1 MKRNYIRDAVD
12 YTYESAKIQQASE
25 MIDPPKPGAETS
37 RSERDANEFAFRQVL
52 NKVLGG
58 DVESEKGIR
67 MSSEKFISNKN
78 VKDFLLGE
86 KIDRG
91 KVSPMEKAKASV
103 QMLLRGES
111 PDSVKRKLKNAEAA
125 KEMMDGEKSGDKM
138 KEGKD
143 AEAAKEMMDGEKSE
157 DKMRGGKD
165 SGDPSGEEI
174 TAADIVKE
182 QWTDLSKVKDML
194 TSCVNKVGFI
204 KREGKLVERP
214 GEITMRNVAKSI
226 KDLQK
231 ATPELYAMPDMV
243 FASKVATNEYIV
255 KRKYDKEYAAANIVI
270 VEDVSG
276 SMRGEPE
283 QWAAA
288 AIITMLKEEA
298 AGKMTIE
305 DVILMG
311 DRINPLKLANN
322 KIAEY
327 IKKRNHRYPGGTEN
341 QKAIIKAAD
350 MVKDK
355 PGAEIVILTDGA
367 FNISDE
373 MMNKILDKKV
383 KVHCLLVGDR
393 SRNIKELCIWSG
405 GKFENFHRE
414 Y

>member
-1 MKRNYIRDAVD
+1 MKSNYIRDVVD
-12 YTYESAKIQQASE
+12 YTYENAKIR
-25 MIDPPKPGAETS
+25 ETS
-37 RSERDANEFAFRQVL
+37 EIISKTGKPTSRAEADANEFAFRQVL

-58 DVESEKGIR
+58 NIASEQGIR

-91 KVSPMEKAKASV
+91 KISPMEKAKASV
-103 QMLLRGES
+103 QMLLRGERS
-111 PDSVKRKLKNAEAA
+111 NDVKRKLKNAEAA
-125 KEMMDGEKSGDKM
+125 KEMMDGEK
-138 KEGKD
+138 GK
-143 AEAAKEMMDGEKSE
+143 

-182 QWTDLSKVKDML
+182 QWTNLSKVKDML
-194 TSCVNKVGFI
+194 TSCINKVGFI

-214 GEITMRNVAKSI
+214 GEITMRNVAKST

-255 KRKYDKEYAAANIVI
+255 KRKYDREFAAANIVI

-276 SMRGEPE
+276 SMSGEPE

-311 DRINPLKLANN
+311 DRVHPLGLANN

-327 IKKRNHRYPGGTEN
+327 IKRRNHNYPGGTEN
-341 QKAIIKAAD
+341 QNAIIKAAD

-367 FNISDE
+367 FDISKE
-373 MMNKILDKKV
+373 MMDAILEKKV
-383 KVHCLLVGDR
+383 KVHCLLVGNR
-393 SRNIKELCIWSG
+393 SRNIKELCMWSG
-405 GKFENFHRE
+405 GKFENFERE

>member
-1 MKRNYIRDAVD
+1 MKSNYIRDAVD
-12 YTYESAKIQQASE
+12 YTYENAKIRKTSE
-25 MIDPPKPGAETS
+25 IISKTGRPTS
-37 RSERDANEFAFRQVL
+37 RAEIDANEFAFRQVL

-58 DVESEKGIR
+58 DVASEQGIR

-91 KVSPMEKAKASV
+91 KISPMEKAKASV
-103 QMLLRGES
+103 QMLLSGES
-111 PDSVKRKLKNAEAA
+111 SNHVKQKLKNAEAA
-125 KEMMDGEKSGDKM
+125 KEMMDGEEDK
-138 KEGKD
+138 
-143 AEAAKEMMDGEKSE
+143 

-194 TSCVNKVGFI
+194 TACINKVGFI

-214 GEITMRNVAKSI
+214 GEITMRNVAKST

-255 KRKYDKEYAAANIVI
+255 KRKYDKEYAAANIAI

-276 SMRGEPE
+276 SMSGKPE

-311 DRINPLKLANN
+311 DRVHPLGLANN

-327 IKKRNHRYPGGTEN
+327 IKKRNYNYPGGTEN
-341 QKAIIKAAD
+341 QEAIIKAAD

-355 PGAEIVILTDGA
+355 PGAEVVILTDGA
-367 FNISDE
+367 FDISKS
-373 MMNKILDKKV
+373 MMDTILEKKV
-383 KVHCLLVGDR
+383 KVHCLLVGNR
-393 SRNIKELCIWSG
+393 SRNIKELCMWSG

>member
-1 MKRNYIRDAVD
+1 MKSNYIRDVVD
-12 YTYESAKIQQASE
+12 YTYENAKIR
-25 MIDPPKPGAETS
+25 ETS
-37 RSERDANEFAFRQVL
+37 EIISKTGKPTSRAEIDANEFAFRQVL

-58 DVESEKGIR
+58 DVASEQGIR

-91 KVSPMEKAKASV
+91 KISPMEKAKASV
-103 QMLLRGES
+103 QMLLRGERS
-111 PDSVKRKLKNAEAA
+111 NDVKRKLKNAEAA
-125 KEMMDGEKSGDKM
+125 KEMMDGE
-138 KEGKD
+138 EGK
-143 AEAAKEMMDGEKSE
+143 

-182 QWTDLSKVKDML
+182 QWTNLSKVKDML
-194 TSCVNKVGFI
+194 TSCINKVGFI

-214 GEITMRNVAKSI
+214 GEITMRNVAKST

-255 KRKYDKEYAAANIVI
+255 KRKYDREYAAANIVI

-276 SMRGEPE
+276 SMSGEPE

-311 DRINPLKLANN
+311 DRVHPLELANN

-327 IKKRNHRYPGGTEN
+327 IKKRNHNYPGGTEN
-341 QKAIIKAAD
+341 QGAIIKAAD
-350 MVKDK
+350 MVKNK

-367 FNISDE
+367 FGISDK
-373 MMNKILDKKV
+373 MMNKILEKKV
-383 KVHCLLVGDR
+383 KVNCLLVGNR
-393 SRNIKELCIWSG
+393 SRNIKELCMWSG
-405 GKFENFHRE
+405 GKFENFHRD

>member
-1 MKRNYIRDAVD
+1 MRSNYIKDAVD
-12 YTYESAKIQQASE
+12 YTYENARIRQASE
-25 MIDPPKPGAETS
+25 TIDPKSAATAS
-37 RSERDANEFAFRQVL
+37 RAERDANEFAFRQVL

-58 DVESEKGIR
+58 DVVSEQSIK
-67 MSSEKFISNKN
+67 MSSDKFIENKN
-78 VKDFLLGE
+78 VKEFLLGE

-91 KVSPMEKAKASV
+91 KISPMEKAKASV
-103 QMLLRGES
+103 QMLLRGE
-111 PDSVKRKLKNAEAA
+111 DSSDVKRKLKNAEAA
-125 KEMMDGEKSGDKM
+125 KEMMDGE
-138 KEGKD
+138 EGK
-143 AEAAKEMMDGEKSE
+143 
-157 DKMRGGKD
+157 DKMRGGKN

-174 TAADIVKE
+174 TAADIVKK

-204 KREGKLVERP
+204 KREGKLIERP
-214 GEITMRNVAKSI
+214 GEITMRNVAKST

-255 KRKYDKEYAAANIVI
+255 KRKYDREYAAANIVI

-311 DRINPLKLANN
+311 DRIDPLKLANN

-327 IKKRNHRYPGGTEN
+327 IKKRNHNYPGGTEN
-341 QKAIIKAAD
+341 QHAIIKAAD

-367 FNISDE
+367 FDISRK
-373 MMNKILDKKV
+373 MMDTILKKKV
-383 KVHCLLVGDR
+383 KVHCLLVGNR
-393 SRNIKELCIWSG
+393 SRNIKELCMWSG

>member
-1 MKRNYIRDAVD
+1 MKSNYIRDAVD
-12 YTYESAKIQQASE
+12 YTYESAKIRQASE
-25 MIDPPKPGAETS
+25 VIDPPKHGTATR

-58 DVESEKGIR
+58 DVASEQGIR

-91 KVSPMEKAKASV
+91 KISPMEKAKASV
-103 QMLLRGES
+103 QMLLRGENS
-111 PDSVKRKLKNAEAA
+111 NDVKRKLKNAEAA
-125 KEMMDGEKSGDKM
+125 KEMMDGEK
-138 KEGKD
+138 
-143 AEAAKEMMDGEKSE
+143 DG

-214 GEITMRNVAKSI
+214 GEITMRNVAKST

-255 KRKYDKEYAAANIVI
+255 KRKYDREYAAANIVI

-276 SMRGEPE
+276 SMSGEPE

-311 DRINPLKLANN
+311 DRVDPLKLANN

-327 IKKRNHRYPGGTEN
+327 IKKRNHNYPGGTEN
-341 QKAIIKAAD
+341 QHAIIKAAD

-367 FNISDE
+367 FDISRR
-373 MMNKILDKKV
+373 MMDTILEKKV
-383 KVHCLLVGDR
+383 KVHCLLVGNR
-393 SRNIKELCIWSG
+393 SRNIKELCMWSG

>member
-1 MKRNYIRDAVD
+1 MKSNYIKNVID
-12 YTYESAKIQQASE
+12 YTYENARIRQASE
-25 MIDPPKPGAETS
+25 IISKTGRPTS
-37 RSERDANEFAFRQVL
+37 RAEVDANEFAFRQVL

-58 DVESEKGIR
+58 DVASEQGIR
-67 MSSEKFISNKN
+67 MSSEKFINNKN

-91 KVSPMEKAKASV
+91 RISPMEKAKASV
-103 QMLLRGES
+103 QMLLRGADPS
-111 PDSVKRKLKNAEAA
+111 DVKRKLKNAEAA
-125 KEMMDGEKSGDKM
+125 KEMMDGER
-138 KEGKD
+138 GK
-143 AEAAKEMMDGEKSE
+143 

-174 TAADIVKE
+174 TAADIVKD
-182 QWTDLSKVKDML
+182 QWTDLSKIKDML
-194 TSCVNKVGFI
+194 TSCINKVGFI

-214 GEITMRNVAKSI
+214 GEITMRNVARST

-255 KRKYDKEYAAANIVI
+255 KRKYDREFAAANIVI

-276 SMRGEPE
+276 SMGGEPE

-311 DRINPLKLANN
+311 DRVDPLKLANN

-327 IKKRNHRYPGGTEN
+327 IKKRNHNYPGGTEN
-341 QKAIIKAAD
+341 QNAIIKAAD

-367 FNISDE
+367 FDISRK
-373 MMNKILDKKV
+373 MMDTILEKKV
-383 KVHCLLVGDR
+383 KVHCLLVGNR
-393 SRNIKELCIWSG
+393 SRNIKELCMWSG

>member
-1 MKRNYIRDAVD
+1 MKSNYIRDAVD
-12 YTYESAKIQQASE
+12 YTYENAKIRKASE
-25 MIDPPKPGAETS
+25 IISKTGRPTS
-37 RSERDANEFAFRQVL
+37 RAEVDANEFAFRQVL
-52 NKVLGG
+52 NKILGG
-58 DVESEKGIR
+58 DVASEQGIR
-67 MSSEKFISNKN
+67 MSSEKFVSNKN
-78 VKDFLLGE
+78 VKEFLLGE

-91 KVSPMEKAKASV
+91 KISPMEKAKASV
-103 QMLLRGES
+103 QMLLKGERS
-111 PDSVKRKLKNAEAA
+111 NDIKRKLKNAEAA
-125 KEMMDGEKSGDKM
+125 KEMMDGE
-138 KEGKD
+138 EGK
-143 AEAAKEMMDGEKSE
+143 

-214 GEITMRNVAKSI
+214 GEITMRNVAKST

-255 KRKYDKEYAAANIVI
+255 KRKYDREYAAANIVI

-276 SMRGEPE
+276 SMSGEPE

-311 DRINPLKLANN
+311 DRVNPLGLANN

-327 IKKRNHRYPGGTEN
+327 IKKRNHNYPGGTEN
-341 QKAIIKAAD
+341 QHAIIKAAD

-367 FNISDE
+367 FDISRS
-373 MMNKILDKKV
+373 MMDTILEKKV
-383 KVHCLLVGDR
+383 KVHCLLVGNR
-393 SRNIKELCIWSG
+393 SRNIKELCMWSG

>member
-1 MKRNYIRDAVD
+1 MKSNYIKDAVD
-12 YTYESAKIQQASE
+12 YTYESAKIRQASE
-25 MIDPPKPGAETS
+25 TIDPKSAATAS
-37 RSERDANEFAFRQVL
+37 RAERDANEFAFRQVL

-58 DVESEKGIR
+58 DVVSEQSIR
-67 MSSEKFISNKN
+67 MSSDKFIENKN

-111 PDSVKRKLKNAEAA
+111 SSDVRRKLKNAEAA
-125 KEMMDGEKSGDKM
+125 KEMMNGEEDGDKT
-138 KEGKD
+138 
-143 AEAAKEMMDGEKSE
+143 
-157 DKMRGGKD
+157 RGGKD

-194 TSCVNKVGFI
+194 TSCINKVGFI
-204 KREGKLVERP
+204 KREGKLIERP
-214 GEITMRNVAKSI
+214 GEITMRNVAKST

-255 KRKYDKEYAAANIVI
+255 KRKYDREYAAANIVI

-311 DRINPLKLANN
+311 DRIDPLKLANN

-327 IKKRNHRYPGGTEN
+327 IKKRNHNYPGGTEN
-341 QKAIIKAAD
+341 QHAIIKAAD

-367 FNISDE
+367 FDISRK
-373 MMNKILDKKV
+373 MMDTILEKKV
-383 KVHCLLVGDR
+383 KVHCLLVGNR
-393 SRNIKELCIWSG
+393 SRNIKELCMWSG

>member
-1 MKRNYIRDAVD
+1 MKSNYIRDAVD
-12 YTYESAKIQQASE
+12 YTYENTKIRKTSE
-25 MIDPPKPGAETS
+25 IISKTGRPTSKAEI
-37 RSERDANEFAFRQVL
+37 DANEFAFRQVL

-58 DVESEKGIR
+58 DVASEQGIR

-91 KVSPMEKAKASV
+91 KISPMEKAKASV
-103 QMLLRGES
+103 QMLLKGERS
-111 PDSVKRKLKNAEAA
+111 SDVKRKLKNAEAA
-125 KEMMDGEKSGDKM
+125 KEMMDGE
-138 KEGKD
+138 EGK
-143 AEAAKEMMDGEKSE
+143 

-194 TSCVNKVGFI
+194 TSCINKVGFI

-214 GEITMRNVAKSI
+214 GEITMRNVAKST

-255 KRKYDKEYAAANIVI
+255 KRKYDREFAAANIVI

-276 SMRGEPE
+276 SMSGEPE

-311 DRINPLKLANN
+311 DRVNPLGLANN

-327 IKKRNHRYPGGTEN
+327 IKKRNYNYPGGTEN

-367 FNISDE
+367 FDISRS
-373 MMNKILDKKV
+373 MMDTILEKKV

-393 SRNIKELCIWSG
+393 SRNIKELCMWSG

>member
-1 MKRNYIRDAVD
+1 MKSNYIRDVVD
-12 YTYESAKIQQASE
+12 YTYENTRIRQASE
-25 MIDPPKPGAETS
+25 IISKTGRPTS
-37 RSERDANEFAFRQVL
+37 RAEVDANEFAFRQVL

-58 DVESEKGIR
+58 DVASEQGIR
-67 MSSEKFISNKN
+67 MSSDKFIENKN

-111 PDSVKRKLKNAEAA
+111 SSDVKRKLKNAEAA
-125 KEMMDGEKSGDKM
+125 KEMMDGEKDK
-138 KEGKD
+138 
-143 AEAAKEMMDGEKSE
+143 

-165 SGDPSGEEI
+165 SGDPSGEKI

-194 TSCVNKVGFI
+194 TSCINKVGFI

-214 GEITMRNVAKSI
+214 GEITMRNVAKST

-255 KRKYDKEYAAANIVI
+255 KRKYDREFAAANIVI

-276 SMRGEPE
+276 SMKGEPE

-311 DRINPLKLANN
+311 DRIDPLKLANN

-327 IKKRNHRYPGGTEN
+327 IKKRNRDYPGGTEN
-341 QKAIIKAAD
+341 QHAIIKAAD
-350 MVKDK
+350 VVKDK

-367 FNISDE
+367 FDISRK
-373 MMNKILDKKV
+373 MMDTILEKKV

-393 SRNIKELCIWSG
+393 SRNIKELCTWSG

>member
-1 MKRNYIRDAVD
+1 MKSNYIRDAVD
-12 YTYESAKIQQASE
+12 YTYENAKIRKASE
-25 MIDPPKPGAETS
+25 IISKTEKPTRRAEV
-37 RSERDANEFAFRQVL
+37 DANEFAFRQVL

-58 DVESEKGIR
+58 DVASEQGIR

-78 VKDFLLGE
+78 VKEFLLGE

-91 KVSPMEKAKASV
+91 KISPIEKAKASI
-103 QMLLRGES
+103 QMLLKGERS
-111 PDSVKRKLKNAEAA
+111 NDVKRKLKNAEAA
-125 KEMMDGEKSGDKM
+125 KEMMDGE
-138 KEGKD
+138 EGK
-143 AEAAKEMMDGEKSE
+143 

-214 GEITMRNVAKSI
+214 GEITMRNVAKST

-231 ATPELYAMPDMV
+231 AMPELYAMPDMV

-255 KRKYDKEYAAANIVI
+255 KRKYDREYAAANIVI

-276 SMRGEPE
+276 SMSGEAE

-311 DRINPLKLANN
+311 DRVDPLRLANN

-327 IKKRNHRYPGGTEN
+327 IKKRNHNYPGGTEN
-341 QKAIIKAAD
+341 QHAIIKAAD

-367 FNISDE
+367 FDISRK
-373 MMNKILDKKV
+373 MMDTILEKKV
-383 KVHCLLVGDR
+383 KVHCLLVGNR
-393 SRNIKELCIWSG
+393 SRNIKELCMWSG
-405 GKFENFHRE
+405 GKFENFKRE

>member
-1 MKRNYIRDAVD
+1 MKSNYIRDAVD
-12 YTYESAKIQQASE
+12 YTYESAKIRQASE
-25 MIDPPKPGAETS
+25 VIDPKAGATA
-37 RSERDANEFAFRQVL
+37 RRAERDANEFAFRQVL

-58 DVESEKGIR
+58 DVASEQGIK
-67 MSSEKFISNKN
+67 MSSDKFIENKN

-111 PDSVKRKLKNAEAA
+111 SSDVKRKLKNAEAA
-125 KEMMDGEKSGDKM
+125 KEMMDGE
-138 KEGKD
+138 EGK
-143 AEAAKEMMDGEKSE
+143 

-204 KREGKLVERP
+204 KREGKLIERP
-214 GEITMRNVAKSI
+214 GEITMRNVAKST

-255 KRKYDKEYAAANIVI
+255 KRKYDREYAAANIVI

-276 SMRGEPE
+276 SMSGQPE

-311 DRINPLKLANN
+311 DRIDPLKLANN

-327 IKKRNHRYPGGTEN
+327 IKKRNHNYPGGTEN
-341 QKAIIKAAD
+341 QHAIIKAAD

-367 FNISDE
+367 FDISRK
-373 MMNKILDKKV
+373 MMDTILEKKV
-383 KVHCLLVGDR
+383 KVHCLLVGNR
-393 SRNIKELCIWSG
+393 SRNIKELCMWSG

>member
-1 MKRNYIRDAVD
+1 MKSNYIRDAVD
-12 YTYESAKIQQASE
+12 YTYENAKIRKTSE
-25 MIDPPKPGAETS
+25 IISKTGRPTS
-37 RSERDANEFAFRQVL
+37 RAEIDANEFAFRQVL

-58 DVESEKGIR
+58 DVASEQDIR

-91 KVSPMEKAKASV
+91 KISPMEKAKASV
-103 QMLLRGES
+103 QMLLRGERS
-111 PDSVKRKLKNAEAA
+111 NDVKRKLKNAEAA
-125 KEMMDGEKSGDKM
+125 KEMMDGE
-138 KEGKD
+138 EGK
-143 AEAAKEMMDGEKSE
+143 

-214 GEITMRNVAKSI
+214 GEITMRNVAKST

-231 ATPELYAMPDMV
+231 AMPELYAMPDMV

-255 KRKYDKEYAAANIVI
+255 KRKYDREYAAANIVI

-276 SMRGEPE
+276 SMSGEPE

-311 DRINPLKLANN
+311 DRVHPLGLANN

-327 IKKRNHRYPGGTEN
+327 IKKRNYNYPGGTEN
-341 QKAIIKAAD
+341 QQAIIKAAD

-367 FNISDE
+367 FDISRS
-373 MMNKILDKKV
+373 MMDTILEKKV
-383 KVHCLLVGDR
+383 KVHCLLVGNR
-393 SRNIKELCIWSG
+393 SRNIKELCMWSG
-405 GKFENFHRE
+405 GKFENFNRG

>member
-1 MKRNYIRDAVD
+1 MKSNYIRDAVD
-12 YTYESAKIQQASE
+12 YTYENAKIRKASE
-25 MIDPPKPGAETS
+25 IISKTGRPTS
-37 RSERDANEFAFRQVL
+37 RAEVDANEFAFRQVL

-58 DVESEKGIR
+58 DIASEQGIR

-91 KVSPMEKAKASV
+91 KISPMEKAKASV
-103 QMLLRGES
+103 QMLLRGE
-111 PDSVKRKLKNAEAA
+111 DSSDVKRKLKNAEAA
-125 KEMMDGEKSGDKM
+125 KEMMDGE
-138 KEGKD
+138 EGK
-143 AEAAKEMMDGEKSE
+143 

-214 GEITMRNVAKSI
+214 GEITMRNVAKST

-231 ATPELYAMPDMV
+231 AMPELYAMPDMV

-255 KRKYDKEYAAANIVI
+255 KRKYDREYAAANIVI

-276 SMRGEPE
+276 SMSGEPE

-311 DRINPLKLANN
+311 DRVDPLGLANN

-327 IKKRNHRYPGGTEN
+327 IKKRNHNYPGGTEN
-341 QKAIIKAAD
+341 QHAIIKAAD

-355 PGAEIVILTDGA
+355 PGGEIVILTDGA
-367 FNISDE
+367 FDISRR
-373 MMNKILDKKV
+373 MMDTILEKKV

>member
-1 MKRNYIRDAVD
+1 MKSNYIKDVVD
-12 YTYESAKIQQASE
+12 YTYENAKIRKTSE
-25 MIDPPKPGAETS
+25 IISKSGRPTS
-37 RSERDANEFAFRQVL
+37 RAEIDANEFAFRQVL

-58 DVESEKGIR
+58 DVASEQGIR

-91 KVSPMEKAKASV
+91 KISPMEKAKASV
-103 QMLLRGES
+103 QMLLSGES
-111 PDSVKRKLKNAEAA
+111 SNHVKQKLKNAEAA
-125 KEMMDGEKSGDKM
+125 KEMMDGEEDK
-138 KEGKD
+138 
-143 AEAAKEMMDGEKSE
+143 

-194 TSCVNKVGFI
+194 TACINKVGFI

-214 GEITMRNVAKSI
+214 GEITMRNVAKST

-255 KRKYDKEYAAANIVI
+255 KRKYDREYAAANIVI

-276 SMRGEPE
+276 SMSGEPE

-311 DRINPLKLANN
+311 DRVHPLGLANN

-327 IKKRNHRYPGGTEN
+327 IKKRNYNYPGGTEN
-341 QKAIIKAAD
+341 QEAIIKAAD

-367 FNISDE
+367 FDISKS
-373 MMNKILDKKV
+373 MMDTILEKKV
-383 KVHCLLVGDR
+383 KVHCLLVGNR
-393 SRNIKELCIWSG
+393 SRNIKELCMWSG

>member
-1 MKRNYIRDAVD
+1 MKSNYIKDVVD
-12 YTYESAKIQQASE
+12 YTYENARIRQASE
-25 MIDPPKPGAETS
+25 IISKTGRPTS
-37 RSERDANEFAFRQVL
+37 RAEVDANEFAFRQVL

-58 DVESEKGIR
+58 DVASEQDIK
-67 MSSEKFISNKN
+67 MSSEKFISNEN

-91 KVSPMEKAKASV
+91 KVNPMEKAKASI

-111 PDSVKRKLKNAEAA
+111 SSDVKRKLKNAEAA
-125 KEMMDGEKSGDKM
+125 KEMMDGEK
-138 KEGKD
+138 GK
-143 AEAAKEMMDGEKSE
+143 

-194 TSCVNKVGFI
+194 TPCINKVGFI

-214 GEITMRNVAKSI
+214 GEITMRNVAKST

-255 KRKYDKEYAAANIVI
+255 KRKYDREFAAANIVI

-276 SMRGEPE
+276 SMKGEPE

-311 DRINPLKLANN
+311 DRVDQLKLANN

-327 IKKRNHRYPGGTEN
+327 IKKRNHNYPGGIEN
-341 QKAIIKAAD
+341 QDAIIKAAD

-355 PGAEIVILTDGA
+355 SGAEIVILTDGA
-367 FNISDE
+367 FCISNE
-373 MMNKILDKKV
+373 MMDKILEKKV
-383 KVHCLLVGDR
+383 KVHCLLVGNR
-393 SRNIKELCIWSG
+393 SRNIKELCMWSG
-405 GKFENFHRE
+405 GKFENFHRD

>member
-1 MKRNYIRDAVD
+1 MKSNYIKDVVD
-12 YTYESAKIQQASE
+12 YTYENARIRQASE
-25 MIDPPKPGAETS
+25 IISKTGKPTS
-37 RSERDANEFAFRQVL
+37 RAEMDANEFAFRQIL

-58 DVESEKGIR
+58 DVASEQSIK
-67 MSSEKFISNKN
+67 MSSEKFISNRN
-78 VKDFLLGE
+78 VKEFLLGE

-91 KVSPMEKAKASV
+91 KISPMEKAKASV
-103 QMLLRGES
+103 QMLLRGA
-111 PDSVKRKLKNAEAA
+111 DSSDVKRKLKNAEAA
-125 KEMMDGEKSGDKM
+125 KEMMDGE
-138 KEGKD
+138 EGK
-143 AEAAKEMMDGEKSE
+143 

-194 TSCVNKVGFI
+194 TSCINKIGFI

-214 GEITMRNVAKSI
+214 GEITMRNIAKST

-243 FASKVATNEYIV
+243 FASKIATNEYIV

-276 SMRGEPE
+276 SMSGEPE

-288 AIITMLKEEA
+288 AVITMLKEEA

-311 DRINPLKLANN
+311 DHVDPLGLANN

-327 IKKRNHRYPGGTEN
+327 IKKRNHNYPGGTED
-341 QKAIIKAAD
+341 QEAIIKAAD

-367 FNISDE
+367 FGISNE
-373 MMNKILDKKV
+373 MMDKILEKKV
-383 KVHCLLVGDR
+383 KVHCLLVGNR

-405 GKFENFHRE
+405 GKFENFHRD

>member
-1 MKRNYIRDAVD
+1 MKSNYIKNVVD
-12 YTYESAKIQQASE
+12 YTYENARIRKASE
-25 MIDPPKPGAETS
+25 IIPKTGRPTS
-37 RSERDANEFAFRQVL
+37 RAEVNANEFAFRQVL

-58 DVESEKGIR
+58 DVASEQDIR
-67 MSSEKFISNKN
+67 MSSEKFISNEN

-91 KVSPMEKAKASV
+91 KVSPIEKAKASV

-111 PDSVKRKLKNAEAA
+111 SSRVKQKLKNAEAA
-125 KEMMDGEKSGDKM
+125 KEMMDGEESK
-138 KEGKD
+138 
-143 AEAAKEMMDGEKSE
+143 

-194 TSCVNKVGFI
+194 TPCINKVGFI

-214 GEITMRNVAKSI
+214 GEITMRNVAKST

-255 KRKYDKEYAAANIVI
+255 KRKYDREFAAANIVI

-276 SMRGEPE
+276 SMKGEPE

-311 DRINPLKLANN
+311 DRVDQLKLANN

-327 IKKRNHRYPGGTEN
+327 IKKRNHSYPGGTEN
-341 QKAIIKAAD
+341 QHAIIKAAN
-350 MVKDK
+350 MVKNK

-367 FNISDE
+367 FDIDRS
-373 MMNKILDKKV
+373 MMDDILAKKV
-383 KVHCLLVGDR
+383 KIHCLLVGNR
-393 SRNIKELCIWSG
+393 SRNIKELCMWSG
-405 GKFENFHRE
+405 GKFENFHRD

>member
-1 MKRNYIRDAVD
+1 MKSNYIKDAVD
-12 YTYESAKIQQASE
+12 YTYENAKIRQASE
-25 MIDPPKPGAETS
+25 IISKTGRPTS
-37 RSERDANEFAFRQVL
+37 RAEVDANEFAFRQVL

-58 DVESEKGIR
+58 DVASEQGIR

-91 KVSPMEKAKASV
+91 KISPMEKAKASV
-103 QMLLRGES
+103 QMLLRGA
-111 PDSVKRKLKNAEAA
+111 DSSDVKRKLKNAEAA
-125 KEMMDGEKSGDKM
+125 KEMMDGE
-138 KEGKD
+138 EGK
-143 AEAAKEMMDGEKSE
+143 G
-157 DKMRGGKD
+157 KMRGGKD

-214 GEITMRNVAKSI
+214 GEITMRNIAKST

-231 ATPELYAMPDMV
+231 AMPELYAMPDMV

-255 KRKYDKEYAAANIVI
+255 KRKYDREYAAANIVI

-276 SMRGEPE
+276 SMSGEPE

-311 DRINPLKLANN
+311 DRVNPLGLANN

-327 IKKRNHRYPGGTEN
+327 IKKRNHNYPGGTEN
-341 QKAIIKAAD
+341 QHAIIKAAD

-367 FNISDE
+367 FDISRR
-373 MMNKILDKKV
+373 MMDTILEKKV
-383 KVHCLLVGDR
+383 KVHCLLVGNR

>member
-1 MKRNYIRDAVD
+1 MKSNYIKDAVD
-12 YTYESAKIQQASE
+12 YTYESAKIRQASE
-25 MIDPPKPGAETS
+25 IISKTGRPTS
-37 RSERDANEFAFRQVL
+37 RAEVDANEFAFRQVL

-58 DVESEKGIR
+58 DVASEQGIR
-67 MSSEKFISNKN
+67 MSSEEFISNKN

-91 KVSPMEKAKASV
+91 KISPMEKAKASV
-103 QMLLRGES
+103 QMLLRGA
-111 PDSVKRKLKNAEAA
+111 DSSDVKRKLKNAEAA
-125 KEMMDGEKSGDKM
+125 KEIMDGEK
-138 KEGKD
+138 GKD
-143 AEAAKEMMDGEKSE
+143 KI
-157 DKMRGGKD
+157 RGGKD

-214 GEITMRNVAKSI
+214 GEITMRNVAKST

-255 KRKYDKEYAAANIVI
+255 KRKYDREYAAANIVI

-276 SMRGEPE
+276 SMSGEPE

-311 DRINPLKLANN
+311 DRVDPLKLANN

-327 IKKRNHRYPGGTEN
+327 IKKRNHNYPGGTEN
-341 QKAIIKAAD
+341 QHAIIKAAN

-367 FNISDE
+367 FDISRK
-373 MMNKILDKKV
+373 MMDDILGKKV
-383 KVHCLLVGDR
+383 KVHCLLVGNR
-393 SRNIKELCIWSG
+393 SRNIKELCMWSG

>member
-1 MKRNYIRDAVD
+1 MKSNYIRDVVD
-12 YTYESAKIQQASE
+12 YTYENAKIR
-25 MIDPPKPGAETS
+25 ETS
-37 RSERDANEFAFRQVL
+37 EIISKTGKPTSRAEADANEFAFRQVL

-58 DVESEKGIR
+58 NIASEQGIR

-91 KVSPMEKAKASV
+91 KISPMEKAKASV
-103 QMLLRGES
+103 QMLLRGERS
-111 PDSVKRKLKNAEAA
+111 NDVKRKLKNAEAA
-125 KEMMDGEKSGDKM
+125 KEMMDGEK
-138 KEGKD
+138 GK
-143 AEAAKEMMDGEKSE
+143 

-182 QWTDLSKVKDML
+182 QWTNLSKVKDML
-194 TSCVNKVGFI
+194 TSCINKVGFI

-214 GEITMRNVAKSI
+214 GEITMRNVAKSTR
-226 KDLQK
+226 DLQK

-255 KRKYDKEYAAANIVI
+255 KRKYDREFAAANIVI

-276 SMRGEPE
+276 SMSGEPE

-311 DRINPLKLANN
+311 DRVHPLGLANN

-327 IKKRNHRYPGGTEN
+327 IKRRNHNYPGGTEN
-341 QKAIIKAAD
+341 QNAIIKAAD

-367 FNISDE
+367 FDISKE
-373 MMNKILDKKV
+373 MMDTILEKKV
-383 KVHCLLVGDR
+383 KVHCLLVGNR
-393 SRNIKELCIWSG
+393 SRNIKELCMWSG
-405 GKFENFHRE
+405 GKFENFERE

>member
-1 MKRNYIRDAVD
+1 MKSNYIRDAVD
-12 YTYESAKIQQASE
+12 YTYENAKIRKTSE
-25 MIDPPKPGAETS
+25 IISKTGRPTS
-37 RSERDANEFAFRQVL
+37 REEVDANEFAFRQVL

-58 DVESEKGIR
+58 DVASEQDIR

-86 KIDRG
+86 KIERG
-91 KVSPMEKAKASV
+91 KISPIEKAKASV
-103 QMLLRGES
+103 QMLLRGERS
-111 PDSVKRKLKNAEAA
+111 NDVKRKLKNAEAA
-125 KEMMDGEKSGDKM
+125 KEMMDGE
-138 KEGKD
+138 EGK
-143 AEAAKEMMDGEKSE
+143 

-214 GEITMRNVAKSI
+214 GEITMRNVAKST

-231 ATPELYAMPDMV
+231 AMPELYAMPDMV

-255 KRKYDKEYAAANIVI
+255 KRKYDREYAAANIVI

-276 SMRGEPE
+276 SMSGEPE

-311 DRINPLKLANN
+311 DRVHPLGLANN

-327 IKKRNHRYPGGTEN
+327 IKKRNYNYPGGTEN

-355 PGAEIVILTDGA
+355 PGAEVVILTDGA
-367 FNISDE
+367 FDISKS
-373 MMNKILDKKV
+373 MMDTILEKKV
-383 KVHCLLVGDR
+383 KVHCLLVGNR
-393 SRNIKELCIWSG
+393 SRNIKELCMWSG

>member
-1 MKRNYIRDAVD
+1 MKSNYIRDAVD
-12 YTYESAKIQQASE
+12 YTYENAKIRKTSE
-25 MIDPPKPGAETS
+25 IISKTGRPTS
-37 RSERDANEFAFRQVL
+37 RAEVDANEFAFRQIL

-58 DVESEKGIR
+58 DIESEQGIR

-91 KVSPMEKAKASV
+91 KISPMEKAKASV
-103 QMLLRGES
+103 QMLLRGERS
-111 PDSVKRKLKNAEAA
+111 NDVKRKLKNAEAA
-125 KEMMDGEKSGDKM
+125 KEMMDGEK
-138 KEGKD
+138 GKD
-143 AEAAKEMMDGEKSE
+143 KIK
-157 DKMRGGKD
+157 GGKD

-194 TSCVNKVGFI
+194 TSCINKVGFI
-204 KREGKLVERP
+204 KREGKLIERP
-214 GEITMRNVAKSI
+214 GEITMRNVAKST

-255 KRKYDKEYAAANIVI
+255 KRKYDREFAAANIVI

-276 SMRGEPE
+276 SMSGEPE

-311 DRINPLKLANN
+311 DRVHPLGLANN

-327 IKKRNHRYPGGTEN
+327 IKKRNNNYPGGTEN
-341 QKAIIKAAD
+341 QRAIIKAAD

-367 FNISDE
+367 FDISRE
-373 MMNKILDKKV
+373 MMDTILEKKV
-383 KVHCLLVGDR
+383 KVHCLLVGNR
-393 SRNIKELCIWSG
+393 SRNIKELCMWSG

>member
-1 MKRNYIRDAVD
+1 MKSNYIRDVVD
-12 YTYESAKIQQASE
+12 YTYEDTRIRQASE
-25 MIDPPKPGAETS
+25 IISKTGRPTS
-37 RSERDANEFAFRQVL
+37 RAEVDANEFAFRQVL

-58 DVESEKGIR
+58 DVASEQGIR

-111 PDSVKRKLKNAEAA
+111 SNDVKQKLKNAEAA
-125 KEMMDGEKSGDKM
+125 KEMMDGEK
-138 KEGKD
+138 
-143 AEAAKEMMDGEKSE
+143 DG

-165 SGDPSGEEI
+165 SGDPSREEI

-194 TSCVNKVGFI
+194 TSCVNKIGFI
-204 KREGKLVERP
+204 KREGKLVEKP
-214 GEITMRNVAKSI
+214 GEITMRNVAKST

-231 ATPELYAMPDMV
+231 AIPELYAMPDMV

-255 KRKYDKEYAAANIVI
+255 KRKYDREFAAANIVI

-276 SMRGEPE
+276 SMKGEPE

-311 DRINPLKLANN
+311 DRVDPLKLANN

-327 IKKRNHRYPGGTEN
+327 IKKRNHNYPGGTEN
-341 QKAIIKAAD
+341 QHAIIKAAD

-367 FNISDE
+367 FDISRS
-373 MMNKILDKKV
+373 MMDTILEKKV
-383 KVHCLLVGDR
+383 KVHCLLVGNR

>member
-1 MKRNYIRDAVD
+1 MKSNYIRDAVD
-12 YTYESAKIQQASE
+12 YTYESAKIRQASE
-25 MIDPPKPGAETS
+25 VIDPPKHGTATR

-58 DVESEKGIR
+58 DVASEQGIR

-91 KVSPMEKAKASV
+91 KISPMEKAKASV
-103 QMLLRGES
+103 QMLLKGES
-111 PDSVKRKLKNAEAA
+111 PNSVKQKLKNAEAA
-125 KEMMDGEKSGDKM
+125 KEMMDGEK
-138 KEGKD
+138 
-143 AEAAKEMMDGEKSE
+143 DG

-174 TAADIVKE
+174 TAADIVKD

-194 TSCVNKVGFI
+194 TSCINKVGFI

-214 GEITMRNVAKSI
+214 GEITMRNVAKST

-255 KRKYDKEYAAANIVI
+255 KRKYDREYAAANIVI

-276 SMRGEPE
+276 SMSGEPE

-311 DRINPLKLANN
+311 DRVDPLKLANN

-327 IKKRNHRYPGGTEN
+327 IKKRNHNYPGGTEN
-341 QKAIIKAAD
+341 QHAIIKAAD

-367 FNISDE
+367 FDISRR
-373 MMNKILDKKV
+373 MMDTILEKKV
-383 KVHCLLVGDR
+383 KVHCLLVGNR
-393 SRNIKELCIWSG
+393 SRNIKELCMWSG

>member
-1 MKRNYIRDAVD
+1 MKSNYIRDAVD
-12 YTYESAKIQQASE
+12 YTYENTKIRKTSE
-25 MIDPPKPGAETS
+25 IISKTGRPTSKAEI
-37 RSERDANEFAFRQVL
+37 DANEFAFRQVL

-58 DVESEKGIR
+58 DVASEQGIR

-91 KVSPMEKAKASV
+91 KISPMEKAKASV
-103 QMLLRGES
+103 QMLLKGERS
-111 PDSVKRKLKNAEAA
+111 SDVKRKLKNAEAA
-125 KEMMDGEKSGDKM
+125 KEMMDGE
-138 KEGKD
+138 EGK
-143 AEAAKEMMDGEKSE
+143 

-194 TSCVNKVGFI
+194 TSCINKVGFI

-214 GEITMRNVAKSI
+214 GEITMRNVAKST

-255 KRKYDKEYAAANIVI
+255 KRKYDREFAAANIVI

-276 SMRGEPE
+276 SMSGEPE

-311 DRINPLKLANN
+311 DRVDPLGLANN

-327 IKKRNHRYPGGTEN
+327 IKKRNYNYPGGTEN

-367 FNISDE
+367 FDISRS
-373 MMNKILDKKV
+373 MMDTILEKKV

-393 SRNIKELCIWSG
+393 SRNIKELCMWSG

>member
-1 MKRNYIRDAVD
+1 MKSNYIKDVVD
-12 YTYESAKIQQASE
+12 YTYEDTRIRQASE
-25 MIDPPKPGAETS
+25 IISKTGRPTS
-37 RSERDANEFAFRQVL
+37 RAEVDANEFAFRQVL

-58 DVESEKGIR
+58 DVASEQGIR

-103 QMLLRGES
+103 QMLLRGA
-111 PDSVKRKLKNAEAA
+111 DSSDVKRKLKNAEAA
-125 KEMMDGEKSGDKM
+125 KEMMDGEK
-138 KEGKD
+138 GKD
-143 AEAAKEMMDGEKSE
+143 KI
-157 DKMRGGKD
+157 RGGKD

-174 TAADIVKE
+174 TAADIIKD

-214 GEITMRNVAKSI
+214 GEITMRNVAKST

-255 KRKYDKEYAAANIVI
+255 KRKYDREYAAANIVI

-276 SMRGEPE
+276 SMSGEPE

-311 DRINPLKLANN
+311 DRVDPLKLANN

-327 IKKRNHRYPGGTEN
+327 IKKRNRNYPGGTEN
-341 QKAIIKAAD
+341 QHAIIKAAD

-367 FNISDE
+367 FDISRK
-373 MMNKILDKKV
+373 MMDDILGKKV
-383 KVHCLLVGDR
+383 KVHCLLVGNR
-393 SRNIKELCIWSG
+393 SRNIKELCMWSG

>member
-1 MKRNYIRDAVD
+1 MKSNYIRDVVD
-12 YTYESAKIQQASE
+12 YTYENAKIR
-25 MIDPPKPGAETS
+25 ETS
-37 RSERDANEFAFRQVL
+37 EIISKTGKPTSRAEADANEFAFRQVL

-58 DVESEKGIR
+58 NIASEQGIR

-91 KVSPMEKAKASV
+91 KISPMEKAKASV
-103 QMLLRGES
+103 QMLLRGERS
-111 PDSVKRKLKNAEAA
+111 NDVKRKLKNAEAA
-125 KEMMDGEKSGDKM
+125 KEMMDGEK
-138 KEGKD
+138 GK
-143 AEAAKEMMDGEKSE
+143 

-182 QWTDLSKVKDML
+182 QWTNLSKVKDML
-194 TSCVNKVGFI
+194 TSCINKVGFI

-214 GEITMRNVAKSI
+214 GEITMRNVAKST

-255 KRKYDKEYAAANIVI
+255 KRKYDREFAAANIVI

-276 SMRGEPE
+276 SMSGEPE

-311 DRINPLKLANN
+311 DRVHPLGLANN

-327 IKKRNHRYPGGTEN
+327 IKRRNHNYPGGTEN
-341 QKAIIKAAD
+341 QNAIIKAAD

-367 FNISDE
+367 FDISKE
-373 MMNKILDKKV
+373 MMDTILEKKV
-383 KVHCLLVGDR
+383 KVHCLLVGNR
-393 SRNIKELCIWSG
+393 SRNIKELCMWSG
-405 GKFENFHRE
+405 GKFENFERE

>member
-1 MKRNYIRDAVD
+1 MKSNYIRDAVD
-12 YTYESAKIQQASE
+12 YTYESAKIRQASE
-25 MIDPPKPGAETS
+25 VIDPPKHGTATR

-58 DVESEKGIR
+58 DVASEQGIR

-91 KVSPMEKAKASV
+91 KISPMEKAKASV
-103 QMLLRGES
+103 QMLLKGES
-111 PDSVKRKLKNAEAA
+111 PNSVKQKLKNAEAA
-125 KEMMDGEKSGDKM
+125 KEMMDGEK
-138 KEGKD
+138 
-143 AEAAKEMMDGEKSE
+143 DG

-214 GEITMRNVAKSI
+214 GEITMRNVAKST

-255 KRKYDKEYAAANIVI
+255 KRKYDREYAAANIVI

-276 SMRGEPE
+276 SMSGEPE

-311 DRINPLKLANN
+311 DRVDPLKLANN

-327 IKKRNHRYPGGTEN
+327 IKKRNHNYPGGTEN
-341 QKAIIKAAD
+341 QHAIIKAAD

-367 FNISDE
+367 FDISRR
-373 MMNKILDKKV
+373 MMDTILEKKV
-383 KVHCLLVGDR
+383 KVHCLLVGNR
-393 SRNIKELCIWSG
+393 SRNIKELCMWSG

>member
-1 MKRNYIRDAVD
+1 MKSNYIRDAVD
-12 YTYESAKIQQASE
+12 YTYENAKIRKASE
-25 MIDPPKPGAETS
+25 IISKTGRPTS
-37 RSERDANEFAFRQVL
+37 RAEVDANEFAFRQVL

-58 DVESEKGIR
+58 DIASEQGIR

-91 KVSPMEKAKASV
+91 KISPMEKAKASV
-103 QMLLRGES
+103 QMLLRGA
-111 PDSVKRKLKNAEAA
+111 DSSDVKRKLKNAEAA
-125 KEMMDGEKSGDKM
+125 KEMMDGE
-138 KEGKD
+138 EGK
-143 AEAAKEMMDGEKSE
+143 
-157 DKMRGGKD
+157 DKMRGGKN

-214 GEITMRNVAKSI
+214 GEITMRNVAKST

-231 ATPELYAMPDMV
+231 AMPELYAMPDMV

-255 KRKYDKEYAAANIVI
+255 KRKYDREYAAANIVI

-276 SMRGEPE
+276 SMSGEPE

-311 DRINPLKLANN
+311 DRVDPLGLANN

-327 IKKRNHRYPGGTEN
+327 IKKRNHNYPGGTEN
-341 QKAIIKAAD
+341 QHAIIKAAD

-367 FNISDE
+367 FDISRR
-373 MMNKILDKKV
+373 MMDTILEKKV
-383 KVHCLLVGDR
+383 KVHCLLVGNR

>member
-1 MKRNYIRDAVD
+1 MKSNYIKDVVD
-12 YTYESAKIQQASE
+12 YTYENARIRQASE
-25 MIDPPKPGAETS
+25 IISKTGKPTS
-37 RSERDANEFAFRQVL
+37 RAEMDANEFAFRQIL

-58 DVESEKGIR
+58 DVASEQSIK
-67 MSSEKFISNKN
+67 MSSEKFISNRN
-78 VKDFLLGE
+78 VKEFLLGE

-91 KVSPMEKAKASV
+91 KISPMEKAKASV
-103 QMLLRGES
+103 QMLLRGA
-111 PDSVKRKLKNAEAA
+111 DSSDVKRKLKNAEAA
-125 KEMMDGEKSGDKM
+125 KEMMDGEEGKDKM
-138 KEGKD
+138 K
-143 AEAAKEMMDGEKSE
+143 
-157 DKMRGGKD
+157 GGKD

-194 TSCVNKVGFI
+194 TSCINKIGFI

-214 GEITMRNVAKSI
+214 GEITMRNIAKST

-243 FASKVATNEYIV
+243 FASKIATNEYIV

-276 SMRGEPE
+276 SMSGEPE

-288 AIITMLKEEA
+288 AVITMLKEEA

-311 DRINPLKLANN
+311 DHVDPLGLANN

-327 IKKRNHRYPGGTEN
+327 IKKRNHNYPGGTED
-341 QKAIIKAAD
+341 QEAIIKAAD

-367 FNISDE
+367 FGISNE
-373 MMNKILDKKV
+373 MMDKILEKKV
-383 KVHCLLVGDR
+383 KVHCLLVGNR

-405 GKFENFHRE
+405 GKFENFHRD

>member
-1 MKRNYIRDAVD
+1 MKSNYIKDVVD
-12 YTYESAKIQQASE
+12 YTYENARIRQASE
-25 MIDPPKPGAETS
+25 IISKTGRPTS
-37 RSERDANEFAFRQVL
+37 RAEVDANEFAFRQVL

-58 DVESEKGIR
+58 DVASEQDIK
-67 MSSEKFISNKN
+67 MSSEKFISNEN
-78 VKDFLLGE
+78 VKNFLLGE

-111 PDSVKRKLKNAEAA
+111 SSDVKRKLKNAEAA
-125 KEMMDGEKSGDKM
+125 KEMMDGEK
-138 KEGKD
+138 GK
-143 AEAAKEMMDGEKSE
+143 

-194 TSCVNKVGFI
+194 TPCINKVGFI

-214 GEITMRNVAKSI
+214 GEITMRNVAKST

-255 KRKYDKEYAAANIVI
+255 KRKYDREFAAANIVI

-276 SMRGEPE
+276 SMKGEPE

-311 DRINPLKLANN
+311 DRVDQLKLANN

-327 IKKRNHRYPGGTEN
+327 IKKRNHNYPGGTEN
-341 QKAIIKAAD
+341 QDAIIKAAD

-355 PGAEIVILTDGA
+355 SGAEIVILTDGA
-367 FNISDE
+367 FGISNE
-373 MMNKILDKKV
+373 MMDKILEKKV
-383 KVHCLLVGDR
+383 KVHCLLVGNR

-405 GKFENFHRE
+405 GKFEKFHRD

>member
-1 MKRNYIRDAVD
+1 MKSNYIRDAVD
-12 YTYESAKIQQASE
+12 YTYENAKIRKASE
-25 MIDPPKPGAETS
+25 IISKTGRPTS
-37 RSERDANEFAFRQVL
+37 RAEVDANEFAFRQVL
-52 NKVLGG
+52 NKILGG
-58 DVESEKGIR
+58 DVASEQGIR
-67 MSSEKFISNKN
+67 MSSEKFVSNKN
-78 VKDFLLGE
+78 VKEFLLGE

-91 KVSPMEKAKASV
+91 KISPMEKAKASV
-103 QMLLRGES
+103 QMLLKGERS
-111 PDSVKRKLKNAEAA
+111 NDIKRKLKNAEAA
-125 KEMMDGEKSGDKM
+125 KEMMDGE
-138 KEGKD
+138 EGK
-143 AEAAKEMMDGEKSE
+143 

-214 GEITMRNVAKSI
+214 GEITMRNVAKST

-231 ATPELYAMPDMV
+231 AMPELYAMPDMV

-255 KRKYDKEYAAANIVI
+255 KRKYDREYAAANIVI

-276 SMRGEPE
+276 SMSGEPE

-311 DRINPLKLANN
+311 DRVNPLGLANN

-327 IKKRNHRYPGGTEN
+327 IKKRNHNYPGGTEN
-341 QKAIIKAAD
+341 QHAIIKAAD

-367 FNISDE
+367 FDISRS
-373 MMNKILDKKV
+373 MMDTILEKKV
-383 KVHCLLVGDR
+383 KVHCLLVGNR

>member
-1 MKRNYIRDAVD
+1 MRSNYIKDAVD
-12 YTYESAKIQQASE
+12 YTYENAKIRQASE
-25 MIDPPKPGAETS
+25 TIDPKSAATAS
-37 RSERDANEFAFRQVL
+37 RAERDANEFAFRQVL

-58 DVESEKGIR
+58 DIVSEQGIR

-91 KVSPMEKAKASV
+91 KISPMEKAKASV
-103 QMLLRGES
+103 QMLLRGA
-111 PDSVKRKLKNAEAA
+111 DSSDVKRKLKNAEAA
-125 KEMMDGEKSGDKM
+125 KEMIDGEK
-138 KEGKD
+138 GK
-143 AEAAKEMMDGEKSE
+143 

-194 TSCVNKVGFI
+194 TSCINKVGFI
-204 KREGKLVERP
+204 KREGKLIERP
-214 GEITMRNVAKSI
+214 GEITMRNVAKST

-231 ATPELYAMPDMV
+231 ATPELYAMPDIV

-255 KRKYDKEYAAANIVI
+255 KRKYDREYAAANIVI

-276 SMRGEPE
+276 SMSGEPE

-311 DRINPLKLANN
+311 DRIDPLKLANN

-327 IKKRNHRYPGGTEN
+327 IKKRNHDYPGGTEN
-341 QKAIIKAAD
+341 QHAIIKAAD

-367 FNISDE
+367 FDISRK
-373 MMNKILDKKV
+373 MMDTILEKKV
-383 KVHCLLVGDR
+383 KVHCLLVGNR
-393 SRNIKELCIWSG
+393 SRNIKELCMWSG
-405 GKFENFHRE
+405 GKFENFHKE

>member
-1 MKRNYIRDAVD
+1 MKSNYIRDVVD
-12 YTYESAKIQQASE
+12 YTYENAKIR
-25 MIDPPKPGAETS
+25 ETS
-37 RSERDANEFAFRQVL
+37 EIISKTGKPTSKEEVDANEFAFRQVL

-58 DVESEKGIR
+58 DVASEQGIR

-91 KVSPMEKAKASV
+91 KISPMEKAKASV
-103 QMLLRGES
+103 QMLLRGERS
-111 PDSVKRKLKNAEAA
+111 NDVKRKLKNAEAA
-125 KEMMDGEKSGDKM
+125 KEMMDGE
-138 KEGKD
+138 EGK
-143 AEAAKEMMDGEKSE
+143 

-194 TSCVNKVGFI
+194 TSCINKVGFI

-214 GEITMRNVAKSI
+214 GEITMRNVAKST

-255 KRKYDKEYAAANIVI
+255 KRKYDREFAAANIVI

-276 SMRGEPE
+276 SMSGEPE

-311 DRINPLKLANN
+311 NRVHPLGLANN

-327 IKKRNHRYPGGTEN
+327 IKRRNHNYPGGTEN
-341 QKAIIKAAD
+341 QNAIIKAAD

-367 FNISDE
+367 FDISKE
-373 MMNKILDKKV
+373 MMDTILEKKV
-383 KVHCLLVGDR
+383 KVHCLLVGNR
-393 SRNIKELCIWSG
+393 SRNIKELCMWSG

>member
-1 MKRNYIRDAVD
+1 MKSNYIKDAVD
-12 YTYESAKIQQASE
+12 YTYESAKIRQASE
-25 MIDPPKPGAETS
+25 VIDPPKPGVATH

-58 DVESEKGIR
+58 DVASEQGIR
-67 MSSEKFISNKN
+67 MSSEKFINNKN

-91 KVSPMEKAKASV
+91 KISPMEKAKASV
-103 QMLLRGES
+103 QMLLRGE
-111 PDSVKRKLKNAEAA
+111 DSRDVKRKLKNAEAA
-125 KEMMDGEKSGDKM
+125 KEI
-138 KEGKD
+138 
-143 AEAAKEMMDGEKSE
+143 MDGEKSE

-214 GEITMRNVAKSI
+214 GEITMRNIAKST

-255 KRKYDKEYAAANIVI
+255 KRKYDREYAAANIVI

-276 SMRGEPE
+276 SMSGEPE

-288 AIITMLKEEA
+288 AVITMLKEEA

-311 DRINPLKLANN
+311 DRVDPLRLANN

-327 IKKRNHRYPGGTEN
+327 IKKRNYNYSGGTEN
-341 QKAIIKAAD
+341 QHAIIKAAD

-367 FNISDE
+367 FDISRR
-373 MMNKILDKKV
+373 MMDDILAKKV
-383 KVHCLLVGDR
+383 KVHCLLVGNR
-393 SRNIKELCIWSG
+393 SRNIKELCMWSG

>member
-1 MKRNYIRDAVD
+1 MKSNYIKDVVD
-12 YTYESAKIQQASE
+12 YTYENARIRQASE
-25 MIDPPKPGAETS
+25 IISKTGKPTS
-37 RSERDANEFAFRQVL
+37 RAEVDANEFAFRQVL

-58 DVESEKGIR
+58 DVASEQSIK
-67 MSSEKFISNKN
+67 MSSEKFISNRN
-78 VKDFLLGE
+78 VKEFLLGE

-91 KVSPMEKAKASV
+91 KISPMEKAKASV
-103 QMLLRGES
+103 QMLLRGA
-111 PDSVKRKLKNAEAA
+111 DSSDVKRKLKNAEAA
-125 KEMMDGEKSGDKM
+125 KEMMDGDK
-138 KEGKD
+138 GK
-143 AEAAKEMMDGEKSE
+143 

-194 TSCVNKVGFI
+194 TSCINKVGFI

-214 GEITMRNVAKSI
+214 GEITMRNVAKST

-255 KRKYDKEYAAANIVI
+255 KRKYDREFAAANIVI

-276 SMRGEPE
+276 SMSGEPE

-311 DRINPLKLANN
+311 DRVDPLKLANN

-327 IKKRNHRYPGGTEN
+327 IKKRNHNYPGGTEN
-341 QKAIIKAAD
+341 QHAIIKAAD

-367 FNISDE
+367 FDISRKMMDNILE
-373 MMNKILDKKV
+373 KKV
-383 KVHCLLVGDR
+383 KVHCLLVGNR
-393 SRNIKELCIWSG
+393 SRNIKELCMWSG

>member
-1 MKRNYIRDAVD
+1 MKSNYIRDVVD
-12 YTYESAKIQQASE
+12 YTYENAKIR
-25 MIDPPKPGAETS
+25 ETS
-37 RSERDANEFAFRQVL
+37 EIISKTGKPTSRAEADANEFAFRQVL

-58 DVESEKGIR
+58 NIASEQGIR

-91 KVSPMEKAKASV
+91 KISPMEKAKASV
-103 QMLLRGES
+103 QMLLRGERS
-111 PDSVKRKLKNAEAA
+111 NDVKRKLKNAEAA
-125 KEMMDGEKSGDKM
+125 KEMMDGEK
-138 KEGKD
+138 GK
-143 AEAAKEMMDGEKSE
+143 

-165 SGDPSGEEI
+165 SGDPSEEEI

-182 QWTDLSKVKDML
+182 QWTNLSKVKDML
-194 TSCVNKVGFI
+194 TSCINKVGFI

-214 GEITMRNVAKSI
+214 GEITMRNVAKST

-255 KRKYDKEYAAANIVI
+255 KRKYDREFAAANIVI

-276 SMRGEPE
+276 SMSGEPE

-311 DRINPLKLANN
+311 DRVHPLGLANN

-327 IKKRNHRYPGGTEN
+327 IKRRNHNYPGGTEN
-341 QKAIIKAAD
+341 QNAIIKAAD

-367 FNISDE
+367 FDISKE
-373 MMNKILDKKV
+373 MMDTILEKKV
-383 KVHCLLVGDR
+383 KVHCLLVGNR
-393 SRNIKELCIWSG
+393 SRNIKELCMWSG
-405 GKFENFHRE
+405 GKFENFERE

>member
-1 MKRNYIRDAVD
+1 MKSNYIRDAVD
-12 YTYESAKIQQASE
+12 YTYENAKIRKASE
-25 MIDPPKPGAETS
+25 IISKTGRPTS
-37 RSERDANEFAFRQVL
+37 RAEVDANEFAFRQVL

-58 DVESEKGIR
+58 DIASEQGIR

-91 KVSPMEKAKASV
+91 KISPMEKAKASV
-103 QMLLRGES
+103 QMLLRGE
-111 PDSVKRKLKNAEAA
+111 DSSDVKRKLKNAEAA
-125 KEMMDGEKSGDKM
+125 KEMMDGE
-138 KEGKD
+138 EGK
-143 AEAAKEMMDGEKSE
+143 

-214 GEITMRNVAKSI
+214 GEITMRNVAKST

-231 ATPELYAMPDMV
+231 AMPELYAMPDMV

-255 KRKYDKEYAAANIVI
+255 KRKYDREYAAANIVI

-276 SMRGEPE
+276 SMSGEPE

-311 DRINPLKLANN
+311 DRVDPLGLANN

-327 IKKRNHRYPGGTEN
+327 IKKRNHNYPGGTEN
-341 QKAIIKAAD
+341 QHAIIKAAD

-367 FNISDE
+367 FDISRR
-373 MMNKILDKKV
+373 MMDTILEKKV